1 MSLRKATCL
10 TPRRVNAARHNSER
24 STGPRSEAGKERVK
38 MNAVK
43 HGCDA
48 APENEAAVMRA
59 LGEDPERFAA
69 LKRELAT
76 AYGPGDAQWDRQID
90 DLSRLYWRR
99 QRIERMETGLMREAL
114 EQVEE
119 GRRGLARALAEVTF
133 EPAQC
138 EAVALDLPKPT
149 HPSVRLRMLIS
160 LWGVIRDEVRRRVF
174 TLAQQNQIERY
185 YQGELGW
192 RPRQIGHLL
201 GLFTNWAYLH
211 DQQDQAELDKYVKES
226 FGGEAGV
233 EARYQELLGLL
244 EEQTAAVEAAF
255 ADEMQAQ
262 EEKDAIARDSCLA
275 PEDET
280 ANMVLRLEAGLDRAI
295 DRKVRILLTMR
306 RENARECRG
315 GSRTAPTEQEASPP
329 DNESNDREAEELS
342 KLVGLEAMA
351 DTPSSGCDS
360 RQVSEAPPSLRE
372 TQTPNGRGLRQP
384 ANQASENPKEE
395 NAAETPKSPEQSE
408 NVIENK
414 GRDQQST
421 TPDPSLSK
429 EGNGPADGSQLM
441 AQG

>member
-1 MSLRKATCL
+1 M
-10 TPRRVNAARHNSER
+10 
-24 STGPRSEAGKERVK
+24 K
-38 MNAVK
+38 MNALK

-76 AYGPGDAQWDRQID
+76 AYGPGDALWDRQID

-114 EQVEE
+114 REVEE
-119 GRRGLARALAEVTF
+119 RRRGLTRALAEVTF
-133 EPAQC
+133 EPSQC
-138 EAVALDLPKPT
+138 EAVALDLPKPN
-149 HPSVRLRMLIS
+149 HPLVRLRMLIS
-160 LWGVIRDEVRRRVF
+160 LWGLIREQVRRRVF
-174 TLAQQNQIERY
+174 TPAQQNQIESY
-185 YQGELGW
+185 YKGELGW

-201 GLFTNWAYLH
+201 GLFTNWAYLREK
-211 DQQDQAELDKYVKES
+211 QDQAELDKYVKES
-226 FGGEAGV
+226 FGDEAGV

-244 EEQTAAVEAAF
+244 EEQAVAVEAAF

-280 ANMVLRLEAGLDRAI
+280 ANMVLRLEMALDRAI

-306 RENARECRG
+306 KEHAQEAHT
-315 GSRTAPTEQEASPP
+315 SRQKPSGCMRHPSEQEAGPP

-342 KLVGLEAMA
+342 KLVGLEAST
-351 DTPSSGCDS
+351 DTPSSVCDS
-360 RQVSEAPPSLRE
+360 GQGSEAPPSLRE

-414 GRDQQST
+414 G
-421 TPDPSLSK
+421 
-429 EGNGPADGSQLM
+429 PATDGSTHEGQRASGKELPT
-441 AQG
+441 GVKS